1 MKTYPSNLIGKIV
14 EGQLRINVTK
24 LKLGDTI
31 HVSAKTQDGNK
42 QRVQFYLGVLS
53 TKKGVNT
60 KETRTIESGFNGG
73 IVAERVSYRNAKSIE
88 YNVI

>member
-1 MKTYPSNLIGKIV
+1 MQSSVI
-14 EGQLRINVTK
+14 E
-24 LKLGDTI
+24 
-31 HVSAKTQDGNK
+31 
-42 QRVQFYLGVLS
+42 GVLS

-73 IVAERVSYRNAKSIE
+73 IVAERVSYRNAKLIE